1 MIKTKNKIIKNR
13 GVSLFI
19 SVVLMSIL
27 LFVSFAVVNI
37 TIKGSLF
44 ATSGRDSQFAF
55 YAAEAENYS
64 DSEIFGKRKI
74 LLNYHVSNQPCA
86 MVKWTSQTQLFKYI
100 QRKDKEN
107 YGK

>member
-1 MIKTKNKIIKNR
+1 MAMNEPLKQFRKLLKFFNKRRVI
-13 GVSLFI
+13 G
-19 SVVLMSIL
+19 
-27 LFVSFAVVNI
+27 I
-37 TIKGSLF
+37 TF
-44 ATSGRDSQFAF
+44 RDAGTF